1 MAADIESV
9 RAEAR
14 RYAAAAK
21 AVMPIE
27 RVYLFGSYAKGT
39 ARKLS
44 DVDIA
49 FFFYGLSDDDIFKLQ
64 KQLFHMTQDFNGW
77 FEPLAFSMSDLDTD
91 NPFVNEILR
100 TGIEL

>member
-1 MAADIESV
+1 MVADIEAV

-14 RYAAAAK
+14 RYAAEAK

-39 ARKLS
+39 AHELS

-49 FFFYGLSDDDIFKLQ
+49 FFFYGLSDDEIFKFQ
-64 KQLFHMTQDFNGW
+64 KQLFHMNLNFNGW
-77 FEPLAFSMSDLDTD
+77 FEPLAFSMSDLDND
-91 NPFVNEILR
+91 NPFVNEILS